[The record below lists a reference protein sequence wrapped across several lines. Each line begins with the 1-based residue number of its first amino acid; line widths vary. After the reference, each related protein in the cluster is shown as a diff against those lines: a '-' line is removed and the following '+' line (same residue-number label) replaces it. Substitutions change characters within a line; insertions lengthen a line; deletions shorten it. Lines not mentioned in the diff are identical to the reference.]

1 MWGKQGKPDDKVF
14 IRGIKTNLLQ
24 QKIVMNKTTKTKE
37 ELLTFIVSN
46 SPSNSLFDLEF
57 DQQDIEMSIRALY
70 DLSMAELV
78 EVYEY
83 VKQYN

>member
-1 MWGKQGKPDDKVF
+1 
-14 IRGIKTNLLQ
+14 
-24 QKIVMNKTTKTKE
+24 MNKTTKTKA

-46 SPSNSLFDLEF
+46 TPSNSLFDLEF
-57 DQQDIEMSIRALY
+57 DQQDIEMSLRALY
-70 DLSMAELV
+70 NLSKAELV

>member
-1 MWGKQGKPDDKVF
+1 
-14 IRGIKTNLLQ
+14 
-24 QKIVMNKTTKTKE
+24 MNKTTKTKE